1 MAEPPAQATGRLP
14 AQATGQTPAEA
25 TGQTP
30 AQLAA
35 PLDRSSDHTADV
47 IVVGAGPAGSTAA
60 TYLARAGLDV
70 LLLEKATFP
79 RPKVC
84 GDGFTP
90 RGMKQLIDL
99 GIDCS
104 QGNGWLH
111 NKGLRVLGGGVSLE
125 LDWPDLATFPNF
137 GAVRPRQDFDEL
149 LARHAQKAGARLHE
163 DTTVTE
169 AVTDERT
176 GRVSGVK
183 AHVGKGSDKRE
194 VRFTAPLTLACD
206 GVSARVALSLGIV
219 KRDDRPMGVAVR
231 RYYTSPRADDDYLE
245 SHLELWDRSDPRN
258 PKLLP
263 GYGWIF
269 GMGDGTSNVGLG
281 ILSTSRAFGSTDYRA
296 LLRSWLDGTP
306 EEWGY
311 REENAVGPVGGAA
324 LPMGFNR
331 TPHYRP
337 GLLLVG
343 DAGGT
348 VNPFNGEGIAYA
360 MESAS
365 LAAACAIQSLARSG
379 PAAEHALRHYP
390 VALRQSLGSYYRIG
404 NLFSKAIGNPTVMR
418 LATRHGLPRKT
429 LMAFL
434 LKLLAN
440 LYDPKDGDASDRI
453 ITAMTRLTP
462 SLE

>member
-1 MAEPPAQATGRLP
+1 MADLESQ
-14 AQATGQTPAEA
+14 
-25 TGQTP
+25 
-30 AQLAA
+30 
-35 PLDRSSDHTADV
+35 ADV

-60 TYLARAGLDV
+60 AYLARGGLDV

-90 RGMKQLIDL
+90 RGMKQIIDL
-99 GIDCS
+99 GVDCS
-104 QGNGWLH
+104 QAGGWLH
-111 NKGLRVLGGGVSLE
+111 NRGLRVLGGGVSLE
-125 LDWPDLATFPNF
+125 LDWPELGSFPDF
-137 GAVRPRQDFDEL
+137 GAVRRRRDFDEL
-149 LARHAQKAGARLHE
+149 LVRHAQKSGARLRE
-163 DTTVTE
+163 DTTVT
-169 AVTDERT
+169 AATLDERT
-176 GRVSGVK
+176 GRITGVRG
-183 AHVGKGSDKRE
+183 HVGRGKDKRP
-194 VRFTAPLTLACD
+194 VSFRAPLTFACD
-206 GVSARVALSLGIV
+206 GVSARVALSLGMV

-231 RYYTSPRADDDYLE
+231 RYYTSPRTNDDYLE
-245 SHLELWDRSDPRN
+245 SHLELWDRSDPDN

-296 LLRSWLDGTP
+296 LLSSWLNSTP
-306 EEWGY
+306 GEWGY
-311 REENAVGPVGGAA
+311 REENAVGPIGGAA

-343 DAGGT
+343 DSAGT

-360 MESAS
+360 MESS
-365 LAAACAIQSLARSG
+365 SIAAGCAIQALARSG
-379 PAAEHALRHYP
+379 PAAEHALRNYP
-390 VALRQSLGSYYRIG
+390 LAMRSALGGYYRLG
-404 NLFSKAIGNPTVMR
+404 NLFSRAIGNPTVMR

-434 LKLLAN
+434 LKVLAN
-440 LYDPKDGDASDRI
+440 LYDPRGGDATDRVI
-453 ITAMTRLTP
+453 HAMTRLTP
-462 SLE
+462 SLK